1 MSCSENGADGD
12 EIANVQVQLLSL
24 TGLRLSG
31 GAAALPAFPFQK
43 SRSAAI
49 I

>member
-1 MSCSENGADGD
+1 MKNGADGD
-12 EIANVQVQLLSL
+12 EMVNEQVQRLSL

-43 SRSAAI
+43 FRSAAI